1 MKIKVRT
8 GLGALPDEDSKKQS
22 KRTWVGGLWKVPK
35 RGEDPMGSSENR
47 SLKVIQCHNLEII
60 SQNTRGESQGTEGKL
75 KLGLSLV
82 EVKKPPMD
90 SCARRQP
97 GGVSTPKW
105 GSSSGAI
112 PRGVHCAPVM
122 FLDMLS
128 LINFFEKSWH
138 LWE

>member
-1 MKIKVRT
+1 
-8 GLGALPDEDSKKQS
+8 
-22 KRTWVGGLWKVPK
+22 
-35 RGEDPMGSSENR
+35 MGSSGNW

-60 SQNTRGESQGTEGKL
+60 SQSTRGESQGTKGKL
-75 KLGLSLV
+75 KLELSLG

-97 GGVSTPKW
+97 GGVSTPVW

-112 PRGVHCAPVM
+112 PRGVQYAPVM
-122 FLDMLS
+122 SLDMLL

-138 LWE
+138 LWK